1 MLPFEPKPDV
11 RTKVAYTRAV
21 PHRQN
26 RTEQQGKRGSMAG
39 VRAGLGPKPGAPTRT
54 VISRGVQ
61 GRVYRFE
68 GRD

>member
-39 VRAGLGPKPGAPTRT
+39 VRAGLGPQPWAPTRT